1 MNLDYFKLMKKH
13 EAVERKSNVLKG
25 VLITVGV
32 IAAVAAAAAVVYT
45 ILKKYFTITIE
56 CDDCDCDLE
65 ECGDDEL
72 CCCDAD
78 DECDA
83 PEIAEA

>member
-13 EAVERKSNVLKG
+13 EEVERKSNVLKG

-32 IAAVAAAAAVVYT
+32 IVAVAAAAAVVYT

-65 ECGDDEL
+65 ECCDDEL
-72 CCCDAD
+72 CCCDAE

-83 PEIAEA
+83 PETAEA